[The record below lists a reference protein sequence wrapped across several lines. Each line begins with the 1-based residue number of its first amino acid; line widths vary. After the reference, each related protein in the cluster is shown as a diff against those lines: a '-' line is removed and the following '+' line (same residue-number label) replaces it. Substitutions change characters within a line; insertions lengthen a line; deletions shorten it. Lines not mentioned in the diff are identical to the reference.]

1 LGAGGKHLNAETGWR
16 REIQPTTRSKM
27 NETENLS
34 ESNKTITLENEDRT
48 ARGLTPEVLFI
59 EDVARVLRTSRQF
72 RSRHAR
78 R

>member
-1 LGAGGKHLNAETGWR
+1 
-16 REIQPTTRSKM
+16 M